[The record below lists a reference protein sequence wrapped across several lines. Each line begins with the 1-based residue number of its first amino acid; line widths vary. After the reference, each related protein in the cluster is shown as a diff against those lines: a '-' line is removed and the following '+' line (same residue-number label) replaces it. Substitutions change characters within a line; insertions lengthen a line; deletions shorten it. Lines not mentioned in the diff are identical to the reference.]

1 MNTVILLPNSTTGRR
16 GPQRHPMLAAV
27 TMPHSQLILAEVA
40 GWVNRSRQDV
50 RSPTTTSAESVSS
63 MMGRM
68 TLGEVDR
75 NA

>member
-1 MNTVILLPNSTTGRR
+1 MTDCR
-16 GPQRHPMLAAV
+16 GPRRHPMLAAV
-27 TMPHSQLILAEVA
+27 TMPHFPLILAEVA

-50 RSPTTTSAESVSS
+50 RSPSTTSAESVSS

-68 TLGEVDR
+68 TLGEVDG